1 MMPVLDARFKEWKAQ
16 KKLYA
21 MRVDVSPLTRESDIV
36 AAMDSLLDPL
46 GVVCCF

>member
-1 MMPVLDARFKEWKAQ
+1 MMMPVLDAGFKEWKAQ

-21 MRVDVSPLTRESDIV
+21 MRVGVSPLTQELDIV

-46 GVVCCF
+46 GVV